1 MEKTTLWIN
10 GRSLPVTMRDVL
22 VVGTGCAGYNAADRL
37 YQYGVKDLAIVTDDR
52 LAGTSRNTG
61 SDKQTYYKLT
71 LSGHEPDSVRA
82 MAETYF
88 AGQCMDGEHALCE
101 ASLSAGCFLRLC
113 DLGVPFPRNRYGEYV
128 GYKTDHDPRT
138 RATSVGPLTS
148 KQMTEALEKAV
159 MDKDIA
165 ILDHHMVIAIVRDGD
180 GHAAGLLCLRTD
192 TDRYELLLAGQI
204 VYATGGPAGIYLDS
218 CYPTL
223 QHGMSGAAFEAGAA
237 GKNLT
242 EWQYGLASIAP
253 RWNVSGTYMQVL
265 PRFISTDQEGG
276 DPHEF
281 LPDYLPDATA
291 ILNRVFLKGY
301 QWPFDVRK
309 ALDGSSLIDLIV
321 YTESKVKNRR
331 IFLDFRENPL
341 GDAFSFEALNE
352 EAHEYLRKTGALFGK
367 PIDRLLHMNTPAV
380 EFYRSRGVDLTSEML
395 EIALCSQ
402 HNNGG
407 VAIDAWWQST
417 VPGLFVCGEAAGSHG
432 VYRPGGSALNAGQVG
447 SERAAMYIS
456 RHPVPCKRPENLPDS
471 EKTRMASLM
480 DLPDRLTGPQSN
492 LPAALEHTMGEMSR
506 VGGAVRD
513 RKAIERLY
521 EEVRNR
527 FARLEK
533 EITIASRREAPKLYL
548 YRDVLLT
555 QQMYL
560 YAMMDYSRQGGGS
573 RGSSLYTDVQGKLG
587 LNSLPETCRL
597 VLDDG
602 AFSARVQEVVYT
614 PNGPQVHWRDV
625 HPIPQTDDT
634 FENVW
639 REWRESNAAQP
650 VPSGEK
656 G

>member
-1 MEKTTLWIN
+1 MENTTMNLN
-10 GRSLPVTMRDVL
+10 GRILPVRRLDVL

-37 YQYGVKDLAIVTDDR
+37 YQYGVRDIAIVTDDR

-71 LSGHEPDSVRA
+71 LSGDEPDSVRA

-101 ASLSAGCFLRLC
+101 AALSAGCFLHLC

-148 KQMTEALEKAV
+148 KQMTEALERSV
-159 MDKDIA
+159 MAKQIP
-165 ILDHHMVIAIVRDGD
+165 ILDHHMVIAILRGSDER
-180 GHAAGLLCLRTD
+180 AAGLLCLCTD
-192 TDRYELLLAGQI
+192 TNQYELLLAGQI
-204 VYATGGPAGIYLDS
+204 VYATGGPAGIYMDS
-218 CYPTL
+218 CYPSL
-223 QHGMSGAAFEAGAA
+223 HHGMSGAAFEAGAA

-265 PRFISTDQEGG
+265 PRFISTDQEGN
-276 DPHEF
+276 DAREF
-281 LPDYLPDATA
+281 LPDYLEDAGG
-291 ILNRVFLKGY
+291 ILDLVFLKGY

-309 ALDGSSLIDLIV
+309 ALNGSSLIDLIV
-321 YTESKVKNRR
+321 YTESKVKGRR

-341 GDAFSFEALNE
+341 GAAFSFDALGE
-352 EAHEYLRKTGALFGK
+352 EAHEYLSKTGALFGK
-367 PIDRLLHMNTPAV
+367 PIDRLMHMNAPAV
-380 EFYRSRGVDLTSEML
+380 EFYRSKGVDLATEML

-407 VAIDAWWQST
+407 LAIDGWWQST

-447 SERAAMYIS
+447 SERAASYIAHHLVS
-456 RHPVPCKRPENLPDS
+456 PGQPQ
-471 EKTRMASLM
+471 
-480 DLPDRLTGPQSN
+480 DLPLCEQERMIKLIELPEKLRAPQSN
-492 LPAALEHTMGEMSR
+492 LPEALGNVMKEMSR
-506 VGGAVRD
+506 VGAAVRD
-513 RKAIERLY
+513 REAIAALY
-521 EEVRNR
+521 QSVREKLIHLEE
-527 FARLEK
+527 
-533 EITIASRREAPKLYL
+533 EITISSCTEAEKLYL
-548 YRDVLLT
+548 YRDVLVT

-560 YAMMDYSRQGGGS
+560 YAMMDYSSQGGGS
-573 RGSSLYTDVQGKLG
+573 RGSSLYTDEHGQLG
-587 LNSLPETCRL
+587 LQSLPETCRM
-597 VLDDG
+597 VLDGDR
-602 AFSARVQEVVYT
+602 FSARVQEVVYT
-614 PNGPQVHWRDV
+614 PEGPKASWRDV

-639 REWRESNAAQP
+639 REWRESGN
-650 VPSGEK
+650 G
-656 G
+656 

>member
-1 MEKTTLWIN
+1 MEKTTMKL
-10 GRSLPVTMRDVL
+10 GKRTLPVRRYDVL

-37 YQYGVKDLAIVTDDR
+37 YQYGVRDLAIVTDDR

-71 LSGHEPDSVRA
+71 LFGDEPDSVRA

-148 KQMTEALEKAV
+148 KQMTEALERSV
-159 MDKDIA
+159 MAKEIP
-165 ILDHHMVIAIVRDGD
+165 ILDHHMVICILRNGE
-180 GHAAGLLCLRTD
+180 GHAAGLLCLCTD
-192 TDRYELLLAGQI
+192 SGDYEVLLAGQI
-204 VYATGGPAGIYLDS
+204 IYATGGPAGIYMDS
-218 CYPTL
+218 CYPSV

-265 PRFISTDQEGG
+265 PRLISTDQEGN
-276 DPHEF
+276 DAREF
-281 LPDYLPDATA
+281 LSDYLEDAAT
-291 ILNRVFLKGY
+291 ILNLVFLKGY

-309 ALDGSSLIDLIV
+309 ALDGSSLVDLIV

-331 IFLDFRENPL
+331 IFLDYRENPL
-341 GDAFSFEALNE
+341 GDAFSFDALNE
-352 EAHEYLRKTGALFGK
+352 EAHEYLEKTGALFGK
-367 PIDRLLHMNTPAV
+367 PIDRLMHMNAPAV
-380 EFYRSRGVDLTSEML
+380 EFYRSKGVDLATEML

-407 VAIDAWWQST
+407 LAIDGWWQST
-417 VPGLFVCGEAAGSHG
+417 LPNLFVCGEAAGSHG

-447 SERAAMYIS
+447 SERAATYVAH
-456 RHPVPCKRPENLPDS
+456 HPVSPIQPDELPQAEIDRVTRLIELPERLMS
-471 EKTRMASLM
+471 TR
-480 DLPDRLTGPQSN
+480 SN
-492 LPAALEHTMGEMSR
+492 LPEALGSAMKEMSR

-513 RKAIERLY
+513 RKAIEALY
-521 EEVRNR
+521 QSVREQFAQIEER
-527 FARLEK
+527 
-533 EITIASRREAPKLYL
+533 ITISSPSEAEKLYL

-560 YAMMDYSRQGGGS
+560 YAMMDYSSQGGGS
-573 RGSSLYTDVQGKLG
+573 RGSSLYTDAEGQLG
-587 LNSLPETCRL
+587 LCSLPETCRM
-597 VLDDG
+597 VLDQDL
-602 AFSARVQEVVYT
+602 FSARVQEIVYT
-614 PNGPQVHWRDV
+614 PEGPKASWRDV

-639 REWRESNAAQP
+639 REWRENGNG
-650 VPSGEK
+650 V
-656 G
+656 

>member
-1 MEKTTLWIN
+1 MEKTTMKL
-10 GRSLPVTMRDVL
+10 GKRTLPVRSYDAL

-37 YQYGVKDLAIVTDDR
+37 YQYGVRDIAIVTDDR

-71 LSGHEPDSVRA
+71 LSGDEPDSVRA

-148 KQMTEALEKAV
+148 KQMTEALERSV
-159 MDKDIA
+159 MAKEIP
-165 ILDHHMVIAIVRDGD
+165 ILDHHMVIGILRDAKA
-180 GHAAGLLCLRTD
+180 HAAGLLCLCTD
-192 TDRYELLLAGQI
+192 SGDYEVLLAGQI
-204 VYATGGPAGIYLDS
+204 IYATGGPAGIYMDS
-218 CYPTL
+218 CYPSM

-265 PRFISTDQEGG
+265 PRFISTDQEGN
-276 DPHEF
+276 DAREF
-281 LPDYLPDATA
+281 LPDYLADAST
-291 ILNRVFLKGY
+291 ILNLVFLKGY

-309 ALDGSSLIDLIV
+309 ALDGSSLVDLIV

-331 IFLDFRENPL
+331 IFLDYRENPL
-341 GDAFSFEALNE
+341 GDAFSFDALNE
-352 EAHEYLRKTGALFGK
+352 EAHEYLEKTGALFGK
-367 PIDRLLHMNTPAV
+367 PIDRLMHMNAPAV
-380 EFYRSRGVDLTSEML
+380 EFYRSKGVDLATEML

-407 VAIDAWWQST
+407 LAIDGWWQST
-417 VPGLFVCGEAAGSHG
+417 LPNLFVCGEAAGSHG

-447 SERAAMYIS
+447 SERAATYVA
-456 RHPVPCKRPENLPDS
+456 RHPVSPIRPEELPQTEIDRMVRLIELPERLMS
-471 EKTRMASLM
+471 TR
-480 DLPDRLTGPQSN
+480 SN
-492 LPAALEHTMGEMSR
+492 LPEALGGAMKEMSR

-513 RKAIERLY
+513 RKAIETLY
-521 EEVRNR
+521 QSVCEQFAHLEER
-527 FARLEK
+527 
-533 EITIASRREAPKLYL
+533 ITISSPGEAEKLYL

-560 YAMMDYSRQGGGS
+560 YAMMDYSSQGGGS
-573 RGSSLYTDVQGKLG
+573 RGSSLYTDENGCLG
-587 LNSLPETCRL
+587 LTSLPETCRM
-597 VLDDG
+597 VLDQDR
-602 AFSARVQEVVYT
+602 FSARVQEIVYT
-614 PNGPQVHWRDV
+614 SEGPKASWRDV
-625 HPIPQTDDT
+625 RPIPQTDDT

-639 REWRESNAAQP
+639 REWRENGNG
-650 VPSGEK
+650 V
-656 G
+656 